1 MKNKWIGKQHCLK
14 SPLDENNDIYIYAFS
29 SASIQLSV
37 QVNVGVF
44 SILISTGF
52 IQKIKQC
59 CAYPTAQPLSLSVQV
74 LLQSPLRCLQ
84 IRLST
89 VILWTHSYNTQ
100 AT

>member
-1 MKNKWIGKQHCLK
+1 MESSTAYK

-74 LLQSPLRCLQ
+74 LLQSPLRRLQ